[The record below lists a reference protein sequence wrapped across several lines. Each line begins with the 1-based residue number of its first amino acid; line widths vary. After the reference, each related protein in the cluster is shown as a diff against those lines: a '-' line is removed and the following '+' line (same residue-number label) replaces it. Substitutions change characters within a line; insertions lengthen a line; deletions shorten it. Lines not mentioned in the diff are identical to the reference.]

1 MILFKTGDLIS
12 LIYSIKCMHGR
23 LSYRYLLIEK
33 KLSYASFI
41 QGVPKKRIDKK
52 LSVGTAHDFNSH
64 FLNLFGF
71 SISVS
76 FVCCIIQKI

>member
-12 LIYSIKCMHGR
+12 LIYSINACVEDSRIYSLKRNFHMR
-23 LSYRYLLIEK
+23 L
-33 KLSYASFI
+33 I
-41 QGVPKKRIDKK
+41 QGVSKKHINKK
-52 LSVGTAHDFNSH
+52 LLVGAAHNFNSQ

-76 FVCCIIQKI
+76 FVCCII